1 MGVIFTGTSAVG
13 LAPVFLRRPLS
24 RLLVSR
30 AATRSRMLSCA
41 LCFGAGVFLFV
52 CFMGLLPAADSKFH
66 HFLEELSHTD
76 ERWEKFAEFPW
87 GFFVV
92 TCGFLIIFTV
102 DKLVHAADDARRR
115 RSNNQTQSTTTTTP
129 TTTTTTSINP
139 GHIQLTHPKH
149 QHHDSSHNEEGG
161 GGGGKG
167 VPSSV
172 MFLVALG
179 THSVFEGVAVGL
191 QTKAD
196 KVLEFAVAVLVHELV
211 MAFTFGLEV
220 SSNEVLSR
228 CKKVTYILLFTST
241 IPLGIAVGVGLQNA
255 PSANREIVSAVLEA
269 FATGIFIHIIFI
281 EVLAKEFPA
290 HHNHNHNHYNHHH
303 DYSNNF
309 NHLDPQQELIY
320 HHHHNHNTTTTTT
333 TTTPWNQQRA
343 TYHHQTY
350 HQDDHQYHNHDYQYH
365 TSNSIHDDNPPL
377 HNHNHNHNP
386 LYDDQLH
393 NEPHNQHQLELQQQ
407 QQQQQQQRH
416 QNDPHNHHQQY
427 QLQNYPHNHQLQQQQ
442 QQQNDSHNQ
451 IQQYHLNQHQHN
463 TYPLQENYNHHHNTT
478 TTTHQDTSPNHNH
491 HNHNHDNRTSETCLI
506 LEKIASICC
515 GVSIMIVLNL
525 FLHTHH

>member
-1 MGVIFTGTSAVG
+1 MDVTHLQLIFMGVIFTVTSAVG

-115 RSNNQTQSTTTTTP
+115 STNQTLSTTTTP
-129 TTTTTTSINP
+129 TTTTTTTTTTTINP

-149 QHHDSSHNEEGG
+149 QHHDSSHNEDG

-196 KVLEFAVAVLVHELV
+196 KVLEFAVAVLVHEWV
-211 MAFTFGLEV
+211 MAFTFGLEVV

-228 CKKVTYILLFTST
+228 CKKVTYILIFTST

-255 PSANREIVSAVLEA
+255 PSAHREIVSAVLEA

-290 HHNHNHNHYNHHH
+290 HHNHNHNHYNHH
-303 DYSNNF
+303 DYSNNL
-309 NHLDPQQELIY
+309 NHLDPQQELCY
-320 HHHHNHNTTTTTT
+320 HHHNHNNTT

-350 HQDDHQYHNHDYQYH
+350 HQEDHQYHNHDYQYH
-365 TSNSIHDDNPPL
+365 TSNCIHDDNPHL
-377 HNHNHNHNP
+377 HNHNP
-386 LYDDQLH
+386 LHDDQLQ
-393 NEPHNQHQLELQQQ
+393 NDPHNQHQLELQQQ
-407 QQQQQQQRH
+407 H
-416 QNDPHNHHQQY
+416 

-442 QQQNDSHNQ
+442 QQQNDTHNQ
-451 IQQYHLNQHQHN
+451 LQQYHLNQHQHN
-463 TYPLQENYNHHHNTT
+463 TYPLQENCNHHNN
-478 TTTHQDTSPNHNH
+478 TTHQDTSPNHN
-491 HNHNHDNRTSETCLI
+491 NHDNRTSETCLI